1 MGPPLDDDGLR
12 ARALRLSDTYLG
24 GLAVPETV
32 RWVDNQSTRWG
43 SCTPLHRSIRLSMRL
58 QSMPTWVVD
67 YVLVHELAH
76 LLEPRHDPSFW
87 GWVER
92 YPLTEKAKG
101 YLLGWSHGAAITPP
115 DEFADVEPPA

>member
-24 GLAVPETV
+24 GLSVPETV

-43 SCTPLHRSIRLSMRL
+43 SCTPGTGRLRLSSAL
-58 QSMPTWVVD
+58 ASYPGWVLD

-76 LLEPRHDPSFW
+76 VVHADHSPAFW
-87 GWVER
+87 ALVNR
-92 YPLTEKAKG
+92 YPLTERARG
-101 YLLGWSHGAAITPP
+101 YLIAKSGDAP
-115 DEFADVEPPA
+115 DD